1 MKYLLDTNIIVD
13 HLRGK
18 KAIASDCLEAGGVI
32 SVVTQAELFYGAY
45 KSKRPKHNLGKIK
58 QMFAD
63 LKIEIQPLEESVLN
77 QYGKLKTKLEGKGQR
92 LDDFDLLIAATALS
106 LDITLVTRN
115 IKHFSRIPRL
125 KIAKQNS

>member
-1 MKYLLDTNIIVD
+1 MKYLLDTNVLVD

-18 KAIASDCLEAGGVI
+18 KAIASDYLEAG
-32 SVVTQAELFYGAY
+32 SVVSVITQAELFYGAY

-63 LKIEIQPLEESVLN
+63 LKIEIQPLGEDVLDR
-77 QYGKLKTKLEGKGQR
+77 YGRLKVKLEKKGRR
-92 LDDFDLLIAATALS
+92 LDEFDLLIAATALS
-106 LDITLVTRN
+106 LGLTLVTRN

-125 KIAKQNS
+125 KIVEP